1 MRRFMDLTGQR
12 FGRLTVVSR
21 AENDHRG
28 KTIWNCV
35 CDCGQERKVQA
46 YNLRNGHTV
55 SCGCQSLENRVAA
68 RTTHHMT
75 GTRLYRIWHHMKD
88 RCQTETD
95 KRYMDYGGRGIRL
108 CDEWQT
114 FEPFRDWA
122 LSNGYRDDL
131 TIDRI
136 NNDGNYEPSNCRWAT
151 YKEQANNRRPRKW
164 N

>member
-1 MRRFMDLTGQR
+1 M
-12 FGRLTVVSR
+12 TVVSR
-21 AENDHRG
+21 AENDQ
-28 KTIWNCV
+28 KNQTMWNCI
-35 CDCGQERKVQA
+35 CDCGKERKVLA
-46 YNLRNGHTV
+46 YNLRNGHTA
-55 SCGCQSLENRVAA
+55 SCGCQSLENRIAA
-68 RTTHHMT
+68 RTTHNMT

-88 RCQTETD
+88 RCQNETD
-95 KRYMDYGGRGIRL
+95 QRYMDYGGRGIQL
-108 CDEWQT
+108 CVEWET

-136 NNDGNYEPSNCRWAT
+136 NNDGNYEPGNCRWAT